1 MVMPTAPGSGSVLVG
16 VVPQV
21 SRRVLDVAAEYAR
34 LHAVGLVV
42 AYVDVTRFVTYQD
55 PDGTTHSTA
64 IDVNLAAAED
74 DLQSVQATAEARFA
88 GTDLS
93 WEVTSL
99 VGDPASALS
108 GLADTLD
115 APLIVV
121 GTRRRGL
128 GESVREFFTGS
139 VAARLTH
146 RQQRPVLVV
155 PAPPGHEDEALPP
168 LAGATG

>member
-1 MVMPTAPGSGSVLVG
+1 MVVPTAPGSGAVLVG

-21 SRRVLDVAAEYAR
+21 SGRVLDVAAEYAR
-34 LHAVGLVV
+34 LHATGLVV

-64 IDVNLAAAED
+64 IDVTLAAAEEEF
-74 DLQSVQATAEARFA
+74 QTVQATAAARFSA
-88 GTDLS
+88 RDLE
-93 WEVTSL
+93 WEVSSL

-108 GLADTLD
+108 HLADTIS

-155 PAPPGHEDEALPP
+155 PAPPTDEDDLLHPA
-168 LAGATG
+168 AG

>member
-1 MVMPTAPGSGSVLVG
+1 MVVPTAPGSGAVLVG

-21 SRRVLDVAAEYAR
+21 SGRVLDVAAEYAR
-34 LHAVGLVV
+34 LHATGLVV

-74 DLQSVQATAEARFA
+74 DLQSVRATAEARFA
-88 GTDLS
+88 ATDLE
-93 WEVTSL
+93 WEVSSL

-108 GLADTLD
+108 RLADTVS

-121 GTRRRGL
+121 GTRHRGL
-128 GESVREFFTGS
+128 GESIREFFTGS

-155 PAPPGHEDEALPP
+155 PAPPRDEDYPQPAA
-168 LAGATG
+168 AGAPG

>member
-1 MVMPTAPGSGSVLVG
+1 M
-16 VVPQV
+16 
-21 SRRVLDVAAEYAR
+21 
-34 LHAVGLVV
+34 
-42 AYVDVTRFVTYQD
+42 
-55 PDGTTHSTA
+55 
-64 IDVNLAAAED
+64 
-74 DLQSVQATAEARFA
+74 QATAEARFA